1 MKRCNSQDRFQSR
14 VWCIAK
20 LHLGHNRS
28 SQLIGG
34 TSATPVHCAN
44 AKLEFAQVVL
54 GEFDESVSIR
64 SECSTQLLG
73 SLPR

>member
-1 MKRCNSQDRFQSR
+1 MEKARLLWFGYSGKD
-14 VWCIAK
+14 
-20 LHLGHNRS
+20 NRS